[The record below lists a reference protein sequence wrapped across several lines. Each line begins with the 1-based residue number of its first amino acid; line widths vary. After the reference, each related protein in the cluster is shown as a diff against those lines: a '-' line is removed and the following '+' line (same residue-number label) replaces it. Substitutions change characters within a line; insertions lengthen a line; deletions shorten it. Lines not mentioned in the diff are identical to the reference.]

1 MEKDL
6 ELETGSDGHEEIEG
20 ETQEQLNSAYKKLT
34 DLAGGGTSMVTLTK
48 QDLSLM
54 KQILTA
60 ASEEYKEQIMWRM
73 CDFIDEDE
81 ALDHV
86 AAYFEAKDLGMDTG
100 FNVAFMFALVSANRR
115 RSAKER
121 PSGAELL
128 RFGQPGSSSTT
139 GSKAEQSAKP
149 PLARASRSHASRAAA
164 SWARTMRDPAARARS
179 GRVRQSPSSSLR
191 RHRPRSQG

>member
-1 MEKDL
+1 MVQ
-6 ELETGSDGHEEIEG
+6 ETDKPFKLRPNEEDPEA
-20 ETQEQLNSAYKKLT
+20 EDQEQLNTAYKRLSELGSG
-34 DLAGGGTSMVTLTK
+34 DASMVTMSK

-86 AAYFEAKDLGMDTG
+86 AAYYEAKDLGMDTS

-115 RSAKER
+115 TTHSN
-121 PSGAELL
+121 LI
-128 RFGQPGSSSTT
+128 GQLIDAVQHGKWAPNVTKGKGNGYS
-139 GSKAEQSAKP
+139 
-149 PLARASRSHASRAAA
+149 SRS
-164 SWARTMRDPAARARS
+164 P
-179 GRVRQSPSSSLR
+179 LN
-191 RHRPRSQG
+191 